1 MQLDLSFDRPEP
13 DPVEAKNDATPQVLS
28 VTELTRKIRET
39 LERQV
44 GEIWVRG
51 EISNYRRQASGHHYF
66 TLKDDGSQ
74 LSCVLFAGAARSLR
88 GLRLGDGLQVQAF
101 GELTVYEARG
111 QYQLVVQLM
120 QEEGLGALQARFE
133 ALKARL
139 AAEGLFNTERK
150 RRLPALPM
158 RIGVVTSPTGAAI
171 RDFLKVLHRRMP
183 AVEVI
188 IHPVRVQGRGAAGE
202 IAAAVTEFSRL
213 EPMVDLVVVTRG
225 GGSLEDL
232 WEFNEEVVAR
242 AIATSPIPVVSAV
255 GHEIDFTLSDFAADF
270 RAPTPSAAAELIVPD
285 VAELLAGIA
294 QRGARMLRECQ
305 GAIRFQ
311 RSRLAGHERS
321 VLYRETSR
329 ILRERTQQLDFALE
343 SLRRGAEQS
352 LRRKN
357 DRLRHAAAVI
367 AAHRPASLL
376 AASRGRLA
384 QAEVLL
390 GESVARKIALR
401 RESLRS
407 ALALLQTLSPDAT
420 LARGYSI
427 TFDERGGVI
436 RSAQDLRPGDVI
448 RSRFRDG
455 EADSVVQPGRDS

>member
-13 DPVEAKNDATPQVLS
+13 DPVEEKSDVAPQVLS

-44 GEIWVRG
+44 GEVWVRG

-66 TLKDDGSQ
+66 TLKDAGSQ

-88 GLRLGDGLQVQAF
+88 GLRLGDGLQVQAL

-139 AAEGLFNTERK
+139 AAEGLFNAERK
-150 RRLPALPM
+150 RRLPGLPM

-202 IAAAVTEFSRL
+202 IAAAVTEFSHL
-213 EPMVDLVVVTRG
+213 QPLVDLIVVTRG

-321 VLYRETSR
+321 VLYRETLR

-343 SLRRGAEQS
+343 SLRRGAGHS
-352 LRRKN
+352 LQRKN
-357 DRLRHAAAVI
+357 DRLRHASAVI

-384 QAEVLL
+384 QVDVLL
-390 GESVARKIALR
+390 GEAVARKIASR
-401 RESLRS
+401 RETLRS
-407 ALALLQTLSPDAT
+407 AVAMLQTLSPDAT

-427 TFDERGGVI
+427 TFDGRGAVI
-436 RSAQDLRPGDVI
+436 RSAQDLQSGDVI

-455 EADSVVQPGRDS
+455 EADSVVQPRRDS